1 MPGVRRGAGQ
11 PVIQA
16 DGRLL
21 ESHAGR
27 APSIKRR
34 SLTPSPLGM
43 AKKAFTSAKE
53 EWEDARQALNTG
65 ELQVALRLAKQFT
78 QQYPRV
84 CSGWTLLGRIYRRLN
99 QPDEALNA
107 FRQSLDFANPERHAM
122 ILANIGTLLHNL
134 GALGDAESSY
144 R

>member
-34 SLTPSPLGM
+34 SLTPVPLGSERREG
-43 AKKAFTSAKE
+43 KIS
-53 EWEDARQALNTG
+53 G
-65 ELQVALRLAKQFT
+65 ETRAD
-78 QQYPRV
+78 
-84 CSGWTLLGRIYRRLN
+84 SI
-99 QPDEALNA
+99 
-107 FRQSLDFANPERHAM
+107 
-122 ILANIGTLLHNL
+122 
-134 GALGDAESSY
+134 SS
-144 R
+144 